1 MFWPP
6 AYILAS
12 PALLRVSTASF
23 GNCTPEVFAELFPC
37 AMGKA
42 QCTVLPIH
50 LGIDDLSRVRIRVVW
65 HA

>member
-1 MFWPP
+1 
-6 AYILAS
+6 
-12 PALLRVSTASF
+12 VSTASF
-23 GNCTPEVFAELFPC
+23 GNCTPEVFAELFPS

-42 QCTVLPIH
+42 QCTVLPMH